1 MRPKFKEINSFEEFN
16 KYYWYK
22 KELQQICKKLG
33 IEYIGNKA
41 ELNNYIKEYF
51 NGNIIKHQKKINVK
65 KINGNLTLDTKL
77 LEFGFAMRNEYRD
90 FFGEQVGVNNFKYTA
105 DMAATLKKVRQI
117 KDKNF
122 TVKDLIDVYLRKSTY
137 AKYDN
142 SSCQW
147 NKFYQDFCEDNESN
161 NFPNKMKSASILWKK
176 VRDSDLEKVYSR
188 KLYEKYK
195 IELELEY
202 K

>member
-117 KDKNF
+117 KDKDF
-122 TVKDLIDVYLRKSTY
+122 TVKDLIDVYLGKNTY

-147 NKFYQDFCEDNESN
+147 NKFYQDFCKDSVSN
-161 NFPNKMKSASILWKK
+161 NFSNKMKSASMLWKK

-188 KLYEKYK
+188 T
-195 IELELEY
+195 II
-202 K
+202 